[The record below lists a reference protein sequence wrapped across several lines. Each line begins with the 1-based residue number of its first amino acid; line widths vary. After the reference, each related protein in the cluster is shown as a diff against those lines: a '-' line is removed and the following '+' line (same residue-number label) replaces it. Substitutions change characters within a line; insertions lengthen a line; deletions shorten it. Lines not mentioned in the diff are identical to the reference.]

1 VLIVAPSSACHAARA
16 CKGKR
21 YLSSEAPKL
30 PLADCNASICACR
43 YRHFDDRRA
52 GARRAEEAGPDA
64 KRRPASDRRTKKGRR
79 AED

>member
-1 VLIVAPSSACHAARA
+1 VLIVAPSPACNAALA

-21 YLSSEAPKL
+21 YLSSEAPRL
-30 PLADCNASICACR
+30 PLAGCDASACACK

-52 GARRAEEAGPDA
+52 GARRAESGPDA
-64 KRRPASDRRTKKGRR
+64 KRPASNRRTKKGRR